1 MRVKDLTHWQV
12 CVGVFV
18 RERERKTWKER
29 WAGRKGRE
37 TQSERCYF
45 ALILQNSLF
54 ESKVKFRNN
63 SIEECDFFY

>member
-1 MRVKDLTHWQV
+1 MTHWQV

-18 RERERKTWKER
+18 REREKDMER
-29 WAGRKGRE
+29 EMGWEKGRE

-63 SIEECDFFY
+63 SD

>member
-1 MRVKDLTHWQV
+1 MCL
-12 CVGVFV
+12 C
-18 RERERKTWKER
+18 EREKDMER
-29 WAGRKGRE
+29 EMGWEKGREMGLEKGRE

-63 SIEECDFFY
+63 SD